1 MKKIF
6 VTTFNFQLYNK
17 YARKLIDSYIK
28 TNQEID
34 LYCYVE
40 DDVNLY
46 PKHKNIFYLNLYNEQ
61 PNCLKFI
68 KRNKKKSQAESK
80 ISYLLDAVRFSYKVF
95 AQSDARKYSDQYFF
109 IDADTEFLNKIPQNW
124 FSQCLPEN
132 VLLSIYDR
140 LGYYTE
146 AGFIGF
152 NTLPLNKKN
161 QKLLDIFFNQ
171 YTGYYNYDLIYSL
184 PAFTDCH
191 ALDATRFRFLMLK
204 NYTDDHANY
213 EEKRLGNW
221 SENHELDVM
230 FHDKF
235 INKFISHKKGNK

>member
-109 IDADTEFLNKIPQNW
+109 IDADTEFINKIPQNW

-171 YTGYYNYDLIYSL
+171 YTSYYNYDLIYSL

-191 ALDATRFRFLMLK
+191 ALDATRFRFLLLK

-213 EEKRLGNW
+213 EERRLGNW
-221 SENHELDVM
+221 SENHEIDVM

-235 INKFISHKKGNK
+235 INEFIIHKKGNK